1 MPKIAES
8 DVIHDVIIVE
18 PDAHGDERGRFVETY
33 RRSWFPLGREMI
45 QGNRSTKQAGAV
57 VGLHYHLHQS
67 DYWYVLAGTARVVLH
82 DLRQGSPTDGATLSL
97 DLSGDHDKGLFIP
110 PGVAHGFASLTDLTL
125 WYLVDGYYNPED
137 ELGVAW
143 DDPAIAGDWGV
154 DRPGALGAGPGQ
166 PARGEHPGGAPALP
180 RSAHLSDRT
189 CRARWPTSPGGRCGA
204 SGRLVP

>member
-1 MPKIAES
+1 MPKIIES
-8 DVIHDVIIVE
+8 EVIQDVIVVE
-18 PDAHGDERGRFVETY
+18 PEAHGDERGRFVETY

-82 DLRQGSPTDGATLSL
+82 DLRQGSPTEGATLSL
-97 DLSGDHDKGLFIP
+97 DLSGDHDRGLFIP

-143 DDPAIAGDWGV
+143 DDPAIHGDWGV
-154 DRPGALGAGPGQ
+154 ADPVL
-166 PARGEHPGGAPALP
+166 
-180 RSAHLSDRT
+180 
-189 CRARWPTSPGGRCGA
+189 
-204 SGRLVP
+204 SGRDQVNPQAGRDCAADRCHGTLTDMIRPPFPACGSGTAR